1 MGPEPCEVQGF
12 GPESY
17 AVQGSPA
24 PYVVQGK
31 GDLLNMA
38 KQAVVKVAEGKTE
51 EAIKGFLKTLLEK
64 GVVEAIMIPKE
75 LPSGDGFV
83 QTLIHDPEKMDGV
96 SVLSPTMP
104 VQSARVISNLTVKN
118 LGKKVAA
125 VLKACE
131 IRAIVELTKFLQ
143 VKLDNL
149 YLIGIDCPGT
159 FEVADYAKM
168 AQEGGSEK
176 LIKELFKGMEK
187 GDVSPPSTYS
197 FRLAC
202 QMCEY
207 PVTQADLILKLFG
220 YPADKEIGVEVG
232 EKLEKEI
239 EEKGILS
246 FSEKEPDQ
254 RKEVVGKVVAGRT
267 KKRDAAFG
275 EFKGVVKD
283 LRSFLDR
290 FSTCI
295 RCHNCMVACPI
306 CYCKECI
313 FRTAV
318 FEHDG
323 DQFLRWADRKG
334 GIRMPTDTLIFHLI
348 RMSHM
353 VTSCIGC
360 GLCESACPSRLPV
373 ATLFRSVGDR
383 IQKMF
388 QYVPGRDVKETPPVA
403 TFREDELKI
412 ESGAL

>member
-1 MGPEPCEVQGF
+1 
-12 GPESY
+12 
-17 AVQGSPA
+17 
-24 PYVVQGK
+24 
-31 GDLLNMA
+31 MA
-38 KQAVVKVAEGKTE
+38 KHAAVKVKEGRTE
-51 EAIKGFLKTLLEK
+51 EAIIGFLKSLLEK
-64 GVVEAIMIPKE
+64 GLIEAIIMPKA
-75 LPSGDGFV
+75 LPSKDGFV
-83 QTLIHDPEKMDGV
+83 QTLIHDPEKLEGV
-96 SVLSPTMP
+96 VSLSPTMP
-104 VQSARVISNLTVKN
+104 VQSARVVSNLTIKN

-159 FEVADYAKM
+159 FEVTDYAKM
-168 AQEGGSEK
+168 VEEG
-176 LIKELFKGMEK
+176 KGGETLTRDLLKAMEQ
-187 GDVSPPSTYS
+187 GDISPPAGFT
-197 FRLAC
+197 FRTAC

-207 PVTQADLILKLFG
+207 PIPNADIVLRLFG
-220 YPADKEIGVEVG
+220 YKTDQEIGIEIG
-232 EKLEKEI
+232 AKLEKEI

-246 FSEKEPDQ
+246 FSENEPASRSKVID
-254 RKEVVGKVVAGRT
+254 KVVAERI
-267 KKRDAAFG
+267 KKRDTLFE
-275 EFKGVVKD
+275 EFRGGVKD
-283 LRSFLDR
+283 LSSFLDR

-306 CYCKECI
+306 CYCKECV

-334 GIRMPTDTLIFHLI
+334 GIRIPTDTLIFHLI

-360 GLCESACPSRLPV
+360 GLCDSACPSRLPV
-373 ATLFRSVGDR
+373 ATLFRSVGDK

-388 QYVPGRDVKETPPVA
+388 QYVPGRNVEETPPVA
-403 TFREDELKI
+403 SFKEDELKI
-412 ESGAL
+412 ESGSI

>member
-1 MGPEPCEVQGF
+1 M
-12 GPESY
+12 S
-17 AVQGSPA
+17 
-24 PYVVQGK
+24 
-31 GDLLNMA
+31 
-38 KQAVVKVAEGKTE
+38 KQATVKVSEGRTE
-51 EAIKGFLKTLLEK
+51 EAITGFLKSLLEK
-64 GVVEAIMIPKE
+64 GVVEAIIIPKG

-83 QTLIHDPEKMDGV
+83 QTLIRDPEKLNGV
-96 SVLSPTMP
+96 CALSPTMP
-104 VQSARVISNLTVKN
+104 VQSARVASNLTAKN
-118 LGKKVAA
+118 LGKKIAV

-143 VKLDNL
+143 VKLENL

-168 AQEGGSEK
+168 SQEGNGNEK
-176 LIKELFKGMEK
+176 LMKELLKGMEK
-187 GDVSPPSTYS
+187 GEVSPLPGYA
-197 FRLAC
+197 FRSAC

-207 PVTQADLILKLFG
+207 PVPQADIILKLFG
-220 YPADKEIGVEVG
+220 YKADQEIGLEIG

-246 FSEKEPDQ
+246 YSERETTNRSD
-254 RKEVVGKVVAGRT
+254 VIGKVIAERM
-267 KKRDAAFG
+267 KKRDAAFE

-283 LRSFLDR
+283 LHSFLDR

-306 CYCKECI
+306 CYCKECV

-318 FEHDG
+318 FEHEG

-360 GLCESACPSRLPV
+360 GLCDSACPSRLPV
-373 ATLFRSVGDR
+373 ATLFRSVGDK

-388 QYVPGRDVKETPPVA
+388 QYFPGRDIKEVPPIA
-403 TFREDELKI
+403 TFKEDELKI

>member
-1 MGPEPCEVQGF
+1 
-12 GPESY
+12 
-17 AVQGSPA
+17 
-24 PYVVQGK
+24 
-31 GDLLNMA
+31 MA
-38 KQAVVKVAEGKTE
+38 KKAAVKVIEGKTE
-51 EAIKGFLKTLLEK
+51 EAVIGFLKSLLEK
-64 GVVEAIMIPKE
+64 GVVEAMVIPKA
-75 LPSGDGFV
+75 LPSQDGFV
-83 QTLIHDPEKMDGV
+83 QTLIRDPEKLNGV

-104 VQSARVISNLTVKN
+104 VQSARVISNLSVKN

-131 IRAIVELTKFLQ
+131 IRAAVELAKFLQ

-159 FEVADYAKM
+159 FEVIDYAKM
-168 AQEGGSEK
+168 VQEGKGGDK
-176 LIKELFKGMEK
+176 LTKELLKGMEK
-187 GDVSPPSTYS
+187 GEISPPSGYV
-197 FRLAC
+197 FRTAC

-207 PVTQADLILKLFG
+207 PVPQTDVIIKMFG
-220 YPADKEIGVEVG
+220 YKADQEIGIEIG
-232 EKLEKEI
+232 DKLEKEI

-246 FSEKEPDQ
+246 FSENEPAS
-254 RKEVVGKVVAGRT
+254 RNEVVSKVIAERT
-267 KKRDAAFG
+267 KKRDALFQ
-275 EFKGVVKD
+275 EFKGIVKD
-283 LRSFLDR
+283 LQAFLDR
-290 FSTCI
+290 FSTCV

-306 CYCKECI
+306 CYCKECV

-360 GLCESACPSRLPV
+360 GLCDSACPSRLPV

-388 QYVPGRDVKETPPVA
+388 QYVPGRNVEEVPPVA
-403 TFREDELKI
+403 SFKEDELKI

>member
-1 MGPEPCEVQGF
+1 
-12 GPESY
+12 
-17 AVQGSPA
+17 
-24 PYVVQGK
+24 
-31 GDLLNMA
+31 MA
-38 KQAVVKVAEGKTE
+38 KQAVIKVSEGKME
-51 EAIKGFLKTLLEK
+51 EAIQGFLKSLLEK
-64 GVVEAIMIPKE
+64 GVVEAVLIPKG
-75 LPSGDGFV
+75 LPSGDGVV
-83 QTLIHDPEKMDGV
+83 QTLIHDPQKLNGV
-96 SVLSPTMP
+96 CALSPTMP
-104 VQSARVISNLTVKN
+104 VQSARVASNLTAKN
-118 LGKKVAA
+118 LGKKVAG
-125 VLKACE
+125 VFKPCE

-143 VKLDNL
+143 VKLENL

-159 FEVADYAKM
+159 FEVFDYSKM
-168 AQEGGSEK
+168 AQEGKGGDK
-176 LIKELFKGMEK
+176 LTKELLKGMET
-187 GDVSPPSTYS
+187 GENSSSSGYA
-197 FRLAC
+197 FRSAC

-207 PVTQADLILKLFG
+207 PIPQADIILKLFG
-220 YPADKEIGVEVG
+220 YKTDQEIGIEVG
-232 EKLEKEI
+232 EKLEKEM

-246 FSEKEPDQ
+246 FSEKESTD
-254 RKEVVGKVVAGRT
+254 RAGVVGKVIAERT
-267 KKRDAAFG
+267 KKRDVVFQ

-283 LRSFLDR
+283 LQSFLDR

-306 CYCKECI
+306 CYCKECV

-360 GLCESACPSRLPV
+360 GLCDSACPSRLPV

-388 QYVPGRDVKETPPVA
+388 HYLPGKDVKDVPPVA
-403 TFREDELKI
+403 TFKEDELKI

>member
-1 MGPEPCEVQGF
+1 
-12 GPESY
+12 
-17 AVQGSPA
+17 
-24 PYVVQGK
+24 
-31 GDLLNMA
+31 MA
-38 KQAVVKVAEGKTE
+38 KKAAVKVIEGKTE
-51 EAIKGFLKTLLEK
+51 EAVIGFLKSLLEK
-64 GVVEAIMIPKE
+64 GVVEAMVIPKA
-75 LPSGDGFV
+75 LPSQDGFV
-83 QTLIHDPEKMDGV
+83 QTLIRDPEKLNGV

-104 VQSARVISNLTVKN
+104 VQSARVISNLSVKN

-131 IRAIVELTKFLQ
+131 IRAAVELAKFLQ

-159 FEVADYAKM
+159 FEVIDYAKM
-168 AQEGGSEK
+168 VQEGKGGDK
-176 LIKELFKGMEK
+176 LTKELLKGMEK
-187 GDVSPPSTYS
+187 GEISPPSGYV
-197 FRLAC
+197 FRTAC

-207 PVTQADLILKLFG
+207 PVPQTDVIIKMFG
-220 YPADKEIGVEVG
+220 YKADQEIGIEIG
-232 EKLEKEI
+232 DKLEKEI

-246 FSEKEPDQ
+246 FSENEPAS
-254 RKEVVGKVVAGRT
+254 RNEVVSKVIAERT
-267 KKRDAAFG
+267 KKRDALFQ
-275 EFKGVVKD
+275 EFKGIVKD
-283 LRSFLDR
+283 LQAFLDR
-290 FSTCI
+290 FSTCV

-306 CYCKECI
+306 CYCKECV

-323 DQFLRWADRKG
+323 DQFMRWADRKG

-360 GLCESACPSRLPV
+360 GLCDSACPSRLPV

-388 QYVPGRDVKETPPVA
+388 QYVPGRNVEEVPPVA
-403 TFREDELKI
+403 SFKEDELKI

>member
-1 MGPEPCEVQGF
+1 
-12 GPESY
+12 
-17 AVQGSPA
+17 
-24 PYVVQGK
+24 
-31 GDLLNMA
+31 MA
-38 KQAVVKVAEGKTE
+38 KRAALKVSEGRTE
-51 EAIKGFLKTLLEK
+51 ETIIGFLKILLAK
-64 GVVEAIMIPKE
+64 GVVEAVIIPKE

-83 QTLIHDPEKMDGV
+83 QTLIRDPEMLNGACA
-96 SVLSPTMP
+96 LSPTMP
-104 VQSARVISNLTVKN
+104 VQSSRVASYLTVKN
-118 LGKKVAA
+118 LGKKVAV

-131 IRAIVELTKFLQ
+131 TRAIVELTKFLQ

-159 FEVADYAKM
+159 FEVADYAKIS
-168 AQEGGSEK
+168 QEGKGGEGLTK
-176 LIKELFKGMEK
+176 TLLKGMAK
-187 GDVSPPSTYS
+187 GEIPSVDGYT
-197 FRLAC
+197 FRTAC

-207 PVTQADLILKLFG
+207 PIPQADIVLKLFG
-220 YPADKEIGVEVG
+220 YQTDQEIGIEIG
-232 EKLEKEI
+232 ERLEKEI

-246 FSEKEPDQ
+246 FSENEPSL
-254 RKEVVGKVVAGRT
+254 RNEVVNRMITKRT
-267 KKRDAAFG
+267 EKRDALFK
-275 EFKGVVKD
+275 EFKETVKD

-306 CYCKECI
+306 CYCKECVL
-313 FRTAV
+313 RTAV
-318 FEHDG
+318 FEHEG

-360 GLCESACPSRLPV
+360 GLCDSACPSRLPV

-388 QYVPGRDVKETPPVA
+388 QYLPGRDVKETPPVA
-403 TFREDELKI
+403 SFKEDELKI
-412 ESGAL
+412 ESGTI